1 MSMSDIDIAQAA
13 TLRRIE
19 DGQYLVEILDEYRP
33 LGSQIG
39 HHMVVVNDLV
49 PHINGRTKLL
59 KRTLNNLNGTINTR
73 TKSSGLG

>member
-1 MSMSDIDIAQAA
+1 MISYLSGNTMCAHDQSRSEGD
-13 TLRRIE
+13 
-19 DGQYLVEILDEYRP
+19 LVEILYEYRP

-59 KRTLNNLNGTINTR
+59 KRTLNDLDGPINTR
-73 TKSSGLG
+73 TKPSGLG